1 MAESVELPSRL
12 AILPFRNKVLLPGA
26 IIRIRCTSPSS
37 VKLVEQELWQREEK
51 GLIGILPVRDAAAA
65 SSSETASVGPT
76 LSQGKTRLGSDSSER
91 SSKTQASTSSDN
103 VKLDGKHQQ
112 EVFHW
117 HNRGVAARALHL
129 SRGVEKPS
137 GRVTYIVVLEGLCR
151 FNLNELITRGT
162 YYTARVSPLEMTNA
176 VSLISVLNYFLSLD
190 ILLELEQVD
199 QDPDFIALSRQ
210 FKATAMELIS
220 VLEQKQKTGGKTKVL
235 LETVPVHK
243 LADIFVASFEI
254 SFEEQLSML
263 DSVDLKVRLSKAT
276 ELVDRHLQSIRVA
289 EKITQKVEGQLSKS
303 QKEFLLRQQTKMR
316 SAIRL
321 CLMLNIYKCVANFL
335 AKMVS
340 HQAALETQWMTYPPG
355 LRNRLLGDLVGAVSM
370 RAIKEELGDND
381 DDEDDVAALER
392 KMQSAGMPS
401 NIWKHAQRE
410 LRRLKKMQPQQPGYN
425 SSRVYLELLADL
437 PWQTVSEEHEL
448 DLKAAKEH
456 LDNDHYGLVKI
467 KQRIIEYLA
476 VRKLK
481 PDARGPVLC
490 FVGPPGVGKTSL
502 ASSIAAALGRKFV
515 RISLGGIKDEAD
527 IRGHRRTYIGSMPGR
542 LIDGIKRVGV
552 CNPVMLLDEIDK
564 TGSDVRGDPAAAL
577 LEVLDPEQNNTF
589 NDHYLNV
596 PFDLSKVIF
605 VATANRMQPIPPPL
619 LDRMEVIELP
629 GYTPEEKLRIAMQY
643 LIPRVL
649 DQHGLSSEFLQ
660 IPEGMVKLVIQR
672 YTREAGVRNL
682 ERNLAALARAAAV
695 RVVEQEQAVP
705 LRKDMHQ
712 LASPLLD
719 NRLAE
724 GAELE
729 MEVIPMNENK
739 HEISN
744 TFSIASPLVV
754 DEPMLEKVLGPPR
767 FDDKEAAERVASP
780 GISVGLVWTAFGG
793 EVQFVEATATAGKGE
808 LHLTGQLGDVIKES
822 AQIALTWVRARA
834 TDLKLAAANET
845 NFLKGRDVHI
855 HFPAGAVPKDGPSA
869 GVTLVT
875 ALVSLF
881 SQKRVRADTAM
892 TGEMTLR
899 GLVLPVGGIKDKF
912 YVVVSVLAANAN
924 TFAVIVFSY
933 IIYRAKLLGMLFDSL
948 MPNSVQF
955 LKKFKSCCK
964 MECGD
969 WKILAAHRYGIK
981 RVILPERNLKD
992 LVEVPAAVLGS
1003 LEVMFLFEAYCLSAL
1018 SVHVEQRFTGLL
1030 WNCSILPAKQMEDV
1044 LEQAFEGG
1052 CPWRQHSKL

>member
-1 MAESVELPSRL
+1 MAESVELPGRL

-26 IIRIRCTSPSS
+26 FIRIRCTSHSS

-51 GLIGILPVRDAAAA
+51 GLIGILPVRDAAEMT
-65 SSSETASVGPT
+65 SMDSV
-76 LSQGKTRLGSDSSER
+76 LSQGVGSESGER
-91 SSKTQASTSSDN
+91 SSKVQISTSDTHK
-103 VKLDGKHQQ
+103 VDGKSHP
-112 EVFHW
+112 EVIHW
-117 HNRGVAARALHL
+117 HKRGVAARALHL

-151 FNLNELITRGT
+151 FNVEELSTRGP
-162 YYTARVSPLEMTNA
+162 YCTAKISSLEMTKA
-176 VSLISVLNYFLSLD
+176 
-190 ILLELEQVD
+190 EMEQVE
-199 QDPDFIALSRQ
+199 QDPDFVTLSRQ

-220 VLEQKQKTGGKTKVL
+220 VLEQKQKTGGRIKVL
-235 LETVPVHK
+235 LETLPLHK
-243 LADIFVASFEI
+243 LADIFVASFEM
-254 SFEEQLSML
+254 SLEEQLSML
-263 DSVDLKVRLSKAT
+263 DSVDPKVRLSKAT

-303 QKEFLLRQQTKMR
+303 QKEFLLRQQ
-316 SAIRL
+316 
-321 CLMLNIYKCVANFL
+321 
-335 AKMVS
+335 
-340 HQAALETQWMTYPPG
+340 
-355 LRNRLLGDLVGAVSM
+355 M

-381 DDEDDVAALER
+381 DDEDDLAALER

-437 PWQTVSEEHEL
+437 PWQKASEEREL
-448 DLKAAKEH
+448 DLKAAKDR
-456 LDNDHYGLVKI
+456 LDCDHYGLAKV

-515 RISLGGIKDEAD
+515 RISLGGVKDEAD

-542 LIDGIKRVGV
+542 LIDGLKLLSSTKSLYGCAAQQFSMPYCWYCDPVHYCINICRRVGV

-564 TGSDVRGDPAAAL
+564 TGSDVRGDPASAL
-577 LEVLDPEQNNTF
+577 LEVLDPEQNKSF
-589 NDHYLNV
+589 NDQY
-596 PFDLSKVIF
+596 PTFFYVIF
-605 VATANRMQPIPPPL
+605 VATANRVQPIPPPL

-629 GYTPEEKLRIAMQY
+629 GYTAEEKLRIAMQH

-649 DQHGLSSEFLQ
+649 DQHGLNSEYLQ
-660 IPEGMVKLVIQR
+660 IPEAMVKLVIQR

-695 RVVEQEQAVP
+695 RVAEQEQAVSVS
-705 LRKDMHQ
+705 KDVHK

-724 GAELE
+724 GAEME
-729 MEVIPMNENK
+729 MEVLPMGVNNN
-739 HEISN
+739 EIS
-744 TFSIASPLVV
+744 TAFKISSRLVV
-754 DEPMLEKVLGPPR
+754 DEAMLEKILGPPR
-767 FDDKEAAERVASP
+767 FDDREAADRVATP
-780 GISVGLVWTAFGG
+780 GVSVGLVWTKFGG
-793 EVQFVEATATAGKGE
+793 EVQFVEATAMIGNGE

-822 AQIALTWVRARA
+822 AKIALTWVRARA
-834 TDLKLAAANET
+834 ADLKLAPAEEKNV
-845 NFLKGRDVHI
+845 LQGRDIHI

-881 SQKRVRADTAM
+881 SQKCVRADTAM

-899 GLVLPVGGIKDKF
+899 GLVLPVGGIKDK
-912 YVVVSVLAANAN
+912 
-924 TFAVIVFSY
+924 
-933 IIYRAKLLGMLFDSL
+933 
-948 MPNSVQF
+948 
-955 LKKFKSCCK
+955 
-964 MECGD
+964 
-969 WKILAAHRYGIK
+969 ILAAHRHGIK

-992 LVEVPAAVLGS
+992 LVEVPASVLS
-1003 LEVMFLFEAYCLSAL
+1003 NLEI
-1018 SVHVEQRFTGLL
+1018 LL
-1030 WNCSILPAKQMEDV
+1030 AKRMEDV
-1044 LEQAFEGG
+1044 LEQAFDGG
-1052 CPWRQHSKL
+1052 SPWRQLSKL

>member
-51 GLIGILPVRDAAAA
+51 GLIGILPVRDSA
-65 SSSETASVGPT
+65 ETATVAPS
-76 LSQGKTRLGSDSSER
+76 LSQGDHQCSEDCILSVFVFEYCEMISSIAGLGTDSVERNSKSQVGVSDAHKHE
-91 SSKTQASTSSDN
+91 SKNA
-103 VKLDGKHQQ
+103 Q
-112 EVFHW
+112 EVIHW

-151 FNLNELITRGT
+151 FNVQELSTRGT
-162 YYTARVSPLEMTNA
+162 YYTARIT
-176 VSLISVLNYFLSLD
+176 SLD
-190 ILLELEQVD
+190 MTKTEMEQVE
-199 QDPDFIALSRQ
+199 QDPDFISLTRQ

-220 VLEQKQKTGGKTKVL
+220 VLEQKQKTGGRTKVL

-263 DSVDLKVRLSKAT
+263 DSVDVKVRISKAT

-303 QKEFLLRQQTKMR
+303 QKEFLLRQQ
-316 SAIRL
+316 
-321 CLMLNIYKCVANFL
+321 
-335 AKMVS
+335 
-340 HQAALETQWMTYPPG
+340 
-355 LRNRLLGDLVGAVSM
+355 M

-381 DDEDDVAALER
+381 DDEDDLAALER
-392 KMQSAGMPS
+392 KMQNAGMPAH
-401 NIWKHAQRE
+401 IWKHAQRE

-425 SSRVYLELLADL
+425 SARVYLELLADL
-437 PWQTVSEEHEL
+437 PWQKASEEREL
-448 DLKAAKEH
+448 DLKAARER
-456 LDNDHYGLVKI
+456 LDSDHYGLVKV

-515 RISLGGIKDEAD
+515 RISLGGVKDEAD

-542 LIDGIKRVGV
+542 LIDGIKRVSV

-564 TGSDVRGDPAAAL
+564 TGSDIRGDPASAL
-577 LEVLDPEQNNTF
+577 LEVLDPEQNKTF

-596 PFDLSKVIF
+596 PYDLSKVIF
-605 VATANRMQPIPPPL
+605 VATANRIQPIPPPL

-629 GYTPEEKLRIAMQY
+629 GYTPEEKLRIAMQH

-649 DQHGLSSEFLQ
+649 DQHGLSSDFLQ
-660 IPEGMVKLVIQR
+660 IPEEMVKLVIQR

-695 RVVEQEQAVP
+695 KVAEQEEAMP
-705 LRKDMHQ
+705 LSKDVQ
-712 LASPLLD
+712 RLASPLLES
-719 NRLAE
+719 RLAD
-724 GAELE
+724 GAEVE
-729 MEVIPMNENK
+729 MEVIPMSVNN
-739 HEISN
+739 HDISSA
-744 TFSIASPLVV
+744 FKASSPLIV
-754 DEPMLEKVLGPPR
+754 DEAMLEKVLGPAR
-767 FDDKEAAERVASP
+767 YDDRETAERVATP
-780 GISVGLVWTAFGG
+780 GVSVGLVWTAFGG
-793 EVQFVEATATAGKGE
+793 EVQFVEATAMVGKGD

-822 AQIALTWVRARA
+822 AQIAMTWVRARA
-834 TDLKLAAANET
+834 TELKLATVEESNLLE
-845 NFLKGRDVHI
+845 GRDIHI

-875 ALVSLF
+875 SLVSLF
-881 SQKRVRADTAM
+881 SQRRVRADTAM

-899 GLVLPVGGIKDKF
+899 GLVLPVGGIKDK
-912 YVVVSVLAANAN
+912 V
-924 TFAVIVFSY
+924 
-933 IIYRAKLLGMLFDSL
+933 
-948 MPNSVQF
+948 
-955 LKKFKSCCK
+955 
-964 MECGD
+964 
-969 WKILAAHRYGIK
+969 LAAHRYGIK

-992 LVEVPAAVLGS
+992 LVEVPSHVLSS
-1003 LEVMFLFEAYCLSAL
+1003 LEI
-1018 SVHVEQRFTGLL
+1018 LL
-1030 WNCSILPAKQMEDV
+1030 ARRMEDV

>member
-51 GLIGILPVRDAAAA
+51 GLIGVLPVRDA
-65 SSSETASVGPT
+65 ETTSVGT
-76 LSQGKTRLGSDSSER
+76 VLSSGAVNDSGEKNSKLPVSGSDSQ
-91 SSKTQASTSSDN
+91 KQDAKN
-103 VKLDGKHQQ
+103 HQ
-112 EVFHW
+112 ELIHW
-117 HNRGVAARALHL
+117 HTRGVAARALHL

-137 GRVTYIVVLEGLCR
+137 GRVTYTVVLEGLCR
-151 FNLNELITRGT
+151 FSVQELSARGT
-162 YYTARVSPLEMTNA
+162 YYIARISRLDMTKAEM
-176 VSLISVLNYFLSLD
+176 
-190 ILLELEQVD
+190 EQAE
-199 QDPDFIALSRQ
+199 QDPDLISLSRQ

-220 VLEQKQKTGGKTKVL
+220 VLEQKQKTVGRTKIL
-235 LETVPVHK
+235 LETVPVHR
-243 LADIFVASFEI
+243 LADIFVASFEM

-289 EKITQKVEGQLSKS
+289 EKITQKVEGQLSKT
-303 QKEFLLRQQTKMR
+303 QKEFLLRQQ
-316 SAIRL
+316 
-321 CLMLNIYKCVANFL
+321 
-335 AKMVS
+335 
-340 HQAALETQWMTYPPG
+340 
-355 LRNRLLGDLVGAVSM
+355 M

-381 DDEDDVAALER
+381 DDEDDVVALER
-392 KMQSAGMPS
+392 KMQSAGMPP
-401 NIWKHAQRE
+401 NVWKHAQRE
-410 LRRLKKMQPQQPGYN
+410 LRRLRKMQPQQPGYS

-437 PWQTVSEEHEL
+437 PWQKASEEHEL
-448 DLKAAKEH
+448 DLRAAKER
-456 LDNDHYGLVKI
+456 LDSDHYGLVKV

-515 RISLGGIKDEAD
+515 RISLGGVKDEAD

-542 LIDGIKRVGV
+542 LIEGLKRVAV
-552 CNPVMLLDEIDK
+552 NNPVMLLDEIDK
-564 TGSDVRGDPAAAL
+564 TGSDIRGDPASAL
-577 LEVLDPEQNNTF
+577 LEVLDPEQNKTF

-605 VATANRMQPIPPPL
+605 VATANRVQPISPPL

-629 GYTPEEKLRIAMQY
+629 GYTPEEKLRIAMGH

-660 IPEGMVKLVIQR
+660 IPEDMVKLVIQR

-682 ERNLAALARAAAV
+682 ERKLAALARAAAV
-695 RVVEQEQAVP
+695 KVAEQEYAVP
-705 LRKDMHQ
+705 LNKDVQPM
-712 LASPLLD
+712 ASSLLD
-719 NRLAE
+719 TRLAD
-724 GAELE
+724 GAEVEL
-729 MEVIPMNENK
+729 EVIPMGVNSN
-739 HEISN
+739 EISN
-744 TFSIASPLVV
+744 AFRSTSILVV
-754 DEPMLEKVLGPPR
+754 DEAMLEKVLGPPR
-767 FDDKEAAERVASP
+767 FDDRETAERVATP
-780 GISVGLVWTAFGG
+780 GVSIGLVWTSFGG
-793 EVQFVEATATAGKGE
+793 EVQFVEATAMAGRGD

-834 TDLKLAAANET
+834 SDLKLPSAGEIS
-845 NFLKGRDVHI
+845 LLEGRDIHI

-875 ALVSLF
+875 CLVSLF
-881 SQKRVRADTAM
+881 SQKRVRSDTAM

-899 GLVLPVGGIKDKF
+899 GLVLPVGGVKD
-912 YVVVSVLAANAN
+912 
-924 TFAVIVFSY
+924 
-933 IIYRAKLLGMLFDSL
+933 
-948 MPNSVQF
+948 
-955 LKKFKSCCK
+955 
-964 MECGD
+964 
-969 WKILAAHRYGIK
+969 KILAAHRYGVK

-992 LVEVPAAVLGS
+992 LVEVPSAVLTS
-1003 LEVMFLFEAYCLSAL
+1003 MEI
-1018 SVHVEQRFTGLL
+1018 LL
-1030 WNCSILPAKQMEDV
+1030 AKRVEDV

-1052 CPWRQHSKL
+1052 CPWRQQARL

>member
-1 MAESVELPSRL
+1 MAESIDLPSRL

-26 IIRIRCTSPSS
+26 IIRIRCTSPAS

-51 GLIGILPVRDAAAA
+51 GLIGILPVRDAAEIKPVA
-65 SSSETASVGPT
+65 PIM
-76 LSQGKTRLGSDSSER
+76 SQGEGTDSLDQRSKVQGGLSDSH
-91 SSKTQASTSSDN
+91 
-103 VKLDGKHQQ
+103 KLDVKNQHD
-112 EVFHW
+112 VVHW

-151 FNLNELITRGT
+151 FSVQELSKRGT
-162 YYTARVSPLEMTNA
+162 YHTARISSLEMTRT
-176 VSLISVLNYFLSLD
+176 
-190 ILLELEQVD
+190 EMEQVE
-199 QDPDFIALSRQ
+199 QDPDFIMLSRQ

-220 VLEQKQKTGGKTKVL
+220 VLEQKQKTGGRTKVL

-263 DSVDLKVRLSKAT
+263 DSVDPKVRLSKAT

-303 QKEFLLRQQTKMR
+303 QKEFLLRQQ
-316 SAIRL
+316 
-321 CLMLNIYKCVANFL
+321 
-335 AKMVS
+335 
-340 HQAALETQWMTYPPG
+340 
-355 LRNRLLGDLVGAVSM
+355 M

-381 DDEDDVAALER
+381 DDEDDLAALER
-392 KMQSAGMPS
+392 KMQSAEMPQ
-401 NIWKHAQRE
+401 NIWKHAHRE

-425 SSRVYLELLADL
+425 SSRAYLELLADL
-437 PWQTVSEEHEL
+437 PWQKASKELEL
-448 DLKAAKEH
+448 DLRAAQEH
-456 LDNDHYGLVKI
+456 LDSDHYGLVKV

-481 PDARGPVLC
+481 PDARGLVLC

-502 ASSIAAALGRKFV
+502 ASSIASALGRKFV
-515 RISLGGIKDEAD
+515 RISLGGVKDEAD

-542 LIDGIKRVGV
+542 LIDGLKRVAV

-564 TGSDVRGDPAAAL
+564 TGSDVRGDPASAL
-577 LEVLDPEQNNTF
+577 LEVLDPEQNKTF

-605 VATANRMQPIPPPL
+605 VATANRAQPIPPPL

-629 GYTPEEKLRIAMQY
+629 GYTPEEKLKIAMRH

-660 IPEGMVKLVIQR
+660 IPEGMVQLVIQG
-672 YTREAGVRNL
+672 YTREAGVRSL

-695 RVVEQEQAVP
+695 RVAEQELVP
-705 LRKDMHQ
+705 LNKGVQ
-712 LASPLLD
+712 ELSAPLIE
-719 NRLAE
+719 NRLAG
-724 GAELE
+724 GAEVE
-729 MEVIPMNENK
+729 MEVIPMGVNNR
-739 HEISN
+739 HISN
-744 TFSIASPLVV
+744 TFRITSPLVV
-754 DEPMLEKVLGPPR
+754 DEAMIEKVLGPPK
-767 FDDKEAAERVASP
+767 FDGREAADRVANP
-780 GISVGLVWTAFGG
+780 GVSVGLVWTTFGG
-793 EVQFVEATATAGKGE
+793 EVQFVEATTMAGKGE

-834 TDLKLAAANET
+834 AELGLAAAEGINLLE
-845 NFLKGRDVHI
+845 GRDIHI

-881 SQKRVRADTAM
+881 SQKRVRSDTAM

-899 GLVLPVGGIKDKF
+899 GLVLPVGGIKDK
-912 YVVVSVLAANAN
+912 
-924 TFAVIVFSY
+924 
-933 IIYRAKLLGMLFDSL
+933 
-948 MPNSVQF
+948 
-955 LKKFKSCCK
+955 
-964 MECGD
+964 
-969 WKILAAHRYGIK
+969 ILAAHRCGIK
-981 RVILPERNLKD
+981 RVILPERNMKD
-992 LVEVPAAVLGS
+992 LVEVPSSVLAN
-1003 LEVMFLFEAYCLSAL
+1003 LEI
-1018 SVHVEQRFTGLL
+1018 LL
-1030 WNCSILPAKQMEDV
+1030 AKRMEDV
-1044 LEQAFEGG
+1044 LEQAFDGG

>member
-26 IIRIRCTSPSS
+26 IIRIRCTSPNS

-51 GLIGILPVRDAAAA
+51 GLIGILPVRDAAAE
-65 SSSETASVGPT
+65 ETASVGPM
-76 LSQGKTRLGSDSSER
+76 LSHGVGNDSADR
-91 SSKTQASTSSDN
+91 SSKIQVGNSDN
-103 VKLDGKHQQ
+103 LKLDGKNQQ
-112 EVFHW
+112 EVIRW

-151 FNLNELITRGT
+151 FSVLELSKRGM
-162 YYTARVSPLEMTNA
+162 YHTARISSLEMTKA
-176 VSLISVLNYFLSLD
+176 
-190 ILLELEQVD
+190 EMEQVE
-199 QDPDFIALSRQ
+199 QDPDFISLSRQ
-210 FKATAMELIS
+210 FKATALELIS
-220 VLEQKQKTGGKTKVL
+220 VLEQKQKTSGRTKVL

-243 LADIFVASFEI
+243 LADIFVASFEMN
-254 SFEEQLSML
+254 FEEQLSML

-289 EKITQKVEGQLSKS
+289 EKISQKVEGQLSKS
-303 QKEFLLRQQTKMR
+303 QKEFLLRQQ
-316 SAIRL
+316 
-321 CLMLNIYKCVANFL
+321 
-335 AKMVS
+335 
-340 HQAALETQWMTYPPG
+340 
-355 LRNRLLGDLVGAVSM
+355 M

-437 PWQTVSEEHEL
+437 PWQKASEENDL
-448 DLKAAKEH
+448 DLKAAKER
-456 LDNDHYGLVKI
+456 LDSDHYGLIKV

-515 RISLGGIKDEAD
+515 RISLGGVKDEAD

-542 LIDGIKRVGV
+542 LIDGLKRVGV

-564 TGSDVRGDPAAAL
+564 TGSDVRGDPASAL
-577 LEVLDPEQNNTF
+577 LEVLDPEQNKTF

-605 VATANRMQPIPPPL
+605 VATANRAAPIPPPL

-629 GYTPEEKLRIAMQY
+629 GYTPEEKLRIAMRH

-660 IPEGMVKLVIQR
+660 IPE
-672 YTREAGVRNL
+672 
-682 ERNLAALARAAAV
+682 
-695 RVVEQEQAVP
+695 
-705 LRKDMHQ
+705 
-712 LASPLLD
+712 
-719 NRLAE
+719 
-724 GAELE
+724 
-729 MEVIPMNENK
+729 
-739 HEISN
+739 
-744 TFSIASPLVV
+744 
-754 DEPMLEKVLGPPR
+754 PPR
-767 FDDKEAAERVASP
+767 FDDKEAAERVANP
-780 GISVGLVWTAFGG
+780 GISVGLVWTTFGG
-793 EVQFVEATATAGKGE
+793 EVQFVEATAMVGKGE

-834 TDLKLAAANET
+834 TDLKLAAQEINLLE
-845 NFLKGRDVHI
+845 GRDIHI

-881 SQKRVRADTAM
+881 SQRKVRADTAM

-899 GLVLPVGGIKDKF
+899 GLVLPVGGIKDK
-912 YVVVSVLAANAN
+912 
-924 TFAVIVFSY
+924 
-933 IIYRAKLLGMLFDSL
+933 
-948 MPNSVQF
+948 
-955 LKKFKSCCK
+955 
-964 MECGD
+964 
-969 WKILAAHRYGIK
+969 ILAAHRYGIR

-992 LVEVPAAVLGS
+992 LVEVPAAVLGT
-1003 LEVMFLFEAYCLSAL
+1003 LEI
-1018 SVHVEQRFTGLL
+1018 LL
-1030 WNCSILPAKQMEDV
+1030 AKRMEDV

-1052 CPWRQHSKL
+1052 CPWRQQAKL

>member
-65 SSSETASVGPT
+65 ADASSSSGPISSPGVGNN
-76 LSQGKTRLGSDSSER
+76 LGER
-91 SSKTQASTSSDN
+91 SSKKQDEALDSN
-103 VKLDGKHQQ
+103 KLGGKNQQ
-112 EVFHW
+112 EVIHW

-151 FNLNELITRGT
+151 FNVQELSTRGT
-162 YYTARVSPLEMTNA
+162 YYTARITPLDMMKAEM
-176 VSLISVLNYFLSLD
+176 D
-190 ILLELEQVD
+190 QVE

-220 VLEQKQKTGGKTKVL
+220 VLEQKQKTGGRTKVL

-263 DSVDLKVRLSKAT
+263 DSVDVKVRLSRAT

-303 QKEFLLRQQTKMR
+303 QKEFLLRQQ
-316 SAIRL
+316 
-321 CLMLNIYKCVANFL
+321 
-335 AKMVS
+335 
-340 HQAALETQWMTYPPG
+340 
-355 LRNRLLGDLVGAVSM
+355 M

-381 DDEDDVAALER
+381 DEEDDVAALER
-392 KMQSAGMPS
+392 KMQDVGMPA
-401 NIWKHAQRE
+401 NIWKLAQRE

-425 SSRVYLELLADL
+425 SSRMYLELLADL
-437 PWQTVSEEHEL
+437 PWQKASEEREL
-448 DLKAAKEH
+448 DLKAAKER
-456 LDNDHYGLVKI
+456 LDSDHYGLVKV

-502 ASSIAAALGRKFV
+502 ASSIAAALGRKFM
-515 RISLGGIKDEAD
+515 RISLGGVKDEAD

-542 LIDGIKRVGV
+542 LIDGLKRAGV

-564 TGSDVRGDPAAAL
+564 TGSDVRGDPASAL
-577 LEVLDPEQNNTF
+577 LEVLDPEQNKTF

-605 VATANRMQPIPPPL
+605 VATANRAQPIPPPL

-629 GYTPEEKLRIAMQY
+629 GYTPEEKLRIAMRH

-649 DQHGLSSEFLQ
+649 DQHGLSFDYLQ
-660 IPEGMVKLVIQR
+660 VPEAMVKLVIQR

-682 ERNLAALARAAAV
+682 ERHLAALARAAAV
-695 RVVEQEQAVP
+695 RVAEQDHAVP
-705 LRKDMHQ
+705 LSKDVQQ
-712 LASPLLD
+712 LASPMLGGS
-719 NRLAE
+719 RLADE
-724 GAELE
+724 AEVE
-729 MEVIPMNENK
+729 MEVIPMGVNN

-744 TFSIASPLVV
+744 AFRITSPFIV
-754 DEPMLEKVLGPPR
+754 DEAMLEKVLGPPKY
-767 FDDKEAAERVASP
+767 DDKETADRVSTP
-780 GISVGLVWTAFGG
+780 GVSVGLVWTAFGG
-793 EVQFVEATATAGKGE
+793 EVQFVEATAMVGKGD

-834 TDLKLAAANET
+834 TELKLVTAQET
-845 NFLKGRDVHI
+845 NLLEGRDVHI

-875 ALVSLF
+875 SLVSLF
-881 SQKRVRADTAM
+881 SQRKVRADTAM

-899 GLVLPVGGIKDKF
+899 GLVLPVGGIKDK
-912 YVVVSVLAANAN
+912 V
-924 TFAVIVFSY
+924 
-933 IIYRAKLLGMLFDSL
+933 
-948 MPNSVQF
+948 
-955 LKKFKSCCK
+955 
-964 MECGD
+964 
-969 WKILAAHRYGIK
+969 LAAHRYGIK
-981 RVILPERNLKD
+981 RVILPERNMKD
-992 LVEVPAAVLGS
+992 LAEVPSAVLSS
-1003 LEVMFLFEAYCLSAL
+1003 LEI
-1018 SVHVEQRFTGLL
+1018 LL
-1030 WNCSILPAKQMEDV
+1030 AKRMEDV
-1044 LEQAFEGG
+1044 LDHAFEGG
-1052 CPWRQHSKL
+1052 CPWRKHSKL

>member
-12 AILPFRNKVLLPGA
+12 GILPFKNKVLLPGA

-51 GLIGILPVRDAAAA
+51 GLIGILPVRDAAEAA
-65 SSSETASVGPT
+65 AVGPM
-76 LSQGKTRLGSDSSER
+76 LSQGMGSDSGER
-91 SSKTQASTSSDN
+91 SSKVQVGTSDPQR
-103 VKLDGKHQQ
+103 VDGKNQQ
-112 EVFHW
+112 DIHW
-117 HNRGVAARALHL
+117 HTRGVAARALHL

-137 GRVTYIVVLEGLCR
+137 GRVTYVVVLEGLCR
-151 FNLNELITRGT
+151 FSVQELSTRGT
-162 YYTARVSPLEMTNA
+162 YYTARISPLEMTK
-176 VSLISVLNYFLSLD
+176 S
-190 ILLELEQVD
+190 EME
-199 QDPDFIALSRQ
+199 QDPEFITLSRQ
-210 FKATAMELIS
+210 FKATATELIS
-220 VLEQKQKTGGKTKVL
+220 VLEQKQKTGGRTKVL

-276 ELVDRHLQSIRVA
+276 KLVDRHLQSIHVA

-303 QKEFLLRQQTKMR
+303 QKEFLLRQQ
-316 SAIRL
+316 
-321 CLMLNIYKCVANFL
+321 
-335 AKMVS
+335 
-340 HQAALETQWMTYPPG
+340 
-355 LRNRLLGDLVGAVSM
+355 M

-381 DDEDDVAALER
+381 DDEDDVATLER

-437 PWQTVSEEHEL
+437 PWEKATEEFEI
-448 DLKAAKEH
+448 DLRAAKER
-456 LDNDHYGLVKI
+456 LDSDHYGLDKV

-502 ASSIAAALGRKFV
+502 ASSIASALGRKFI
-515 RISLGGIKDEAD
+515 RISLGGVKDEAD

-542 LIDGIKRVGV
+542 LIDGLKRVAV

-564 TGSDVRGDPAAAL
+564 TGSDVRGDPASAL
-577 LEVLDPEQNNTF
+577 LEVLDPEQNKTF

-629 GYTPEEKLRIAMQY
+629 GYTPEEKLQIAMDH

-649 DQHGLSSEFLQ
+649 DQHGLSTKFLQ
-660 IPEGMVKLVIQR
+660 IPEAMVELVIQG

-695 RVVEQEQAVP
+695 RVAEHEQTVSVS
-705 LRKDMHQ
+705 KDVHS
-712 LASPLLD
+712 LASPIVES
-719 NRLAE
+719 RLADGGE
-724 GAELE
+724 VE
-729 MEVIPMNENK
+729 MEVIPMGATN
-739 HEISN
+739 HEISS
-744 TFSIASPLVV
+744 TFKISSPLIV
-754 DEPMLEKVLGPPR
+754 DEDMLEKVLGPPR
-767 FDDKEAAERVASP
+767 FDDNEAAERVATP
-780 GISVGLVWTAFGG
+780 GVSVGLVWTSVGG
-793 EVQFVEATATAGKGE
+793 EVQFVEATAMAGKGE

-822 AQIALTWVRARA
+822 AQIALTWVRTRA
-834 TDLKLAAANET
+834 ADLMLAASEEAN
-845 NFLKGRDVHI
+845 LLQGRDVHI

-875 ALVSLF
+875 VLVSLF

-899 GLVLPVGGIKDKF
+899 GLVLPVGGIKDK
-912 YVVVSVLAANAN
+912 V
-924 TFAVIVFSY
+924 
-933 IIYRAKLLGMLFDSL
+933 
-948 MPNSVQF
+948 
-955 LKKFKSCCK
+955 
-964 MECGD
+964 
-969 WKILAAHRYGIK
+969 LAAHRCGIK

-992 LVEVPAAVLGS
+992 LTEVPSAVLAG
-1003 LEVMFLFEAYCLSAL
+1003 LEIIA
-1018 SVHVEQRFTGLL
+1018 
-1030 WNCSILPAKQMEDV
+1030 AKRMEDV
-1044 LEQAFEGG
+1044 LEEAFEGG
-1052 CPWRQHSKL
+1052 CPWRVHSKL

>member
-1 MAESVELPSRL
+1 MAESVELPGRL

-26 IIRIRCTSPSS
+26 IIRIRCTSPRS

-51 GLIGILPVRDAAAA
+51 GLIGVLPVRDSA
-65 SSSETASVGPT
+65 ETTTVAPT
-76 LSQGKTRLGSDSSER
+76 LSSGVATDSADRTPKNQAGTSE
-91 SSKTQASTSSDN
+91 SHKH
-103 VKLDGKHQQ
+103 DGKNQQ
-112 EVFHW
+112 EVIHW

-151 FNLNELITRGT
+151 FSVQELSTRGT
-162 YYTARVSPLEMTNA
+162 YYTARIT
-176 VSLISVLNYFLSLD
+176 SLD
-190 ILLELEQVD
+190 MTKPEMEQVEQD
-199 QDPDFIALSRQ
+199 QEFIALSRQ

-220 VLEQKQKTGGKTKVL
+220 VLEQKQKTGGRTKVL

-263 DSVDLKVRLSKAT
+263 DSVDVKIRLSKAT

-303 QKEFLLRQQTKMR
+303 QKEFLLRQQ
-316 SAIRL
+316 
-321 CLMLNIYKCVANFL
+321 
-335 AKMVS
+335 
-340 HQAALETQWMTYPPG
+340 
-355 LRNRLLGDLVGAVSM
+355 M

-381 DDEDDVAALER
+381 DEEDDLTALER
-392 KMQSAGMPS
+392 KMQDAGMPA
-401 NIWKHAQRE
+401 NIWKHAHRE

-425 SSRVYLELLADL
+425 SSRVYLELIADL
-437 PWQTVSEEHEL
+437 PWQKASEELQL
-448 DLKAAKEH
+448 DLKAAKER
-456 LDNDHYGLVKI
+456 LDSDHYGLVKV

-481 PDARGPVLC
+481 ADARGPVLC

-502 ASSIAAALGRKFV
+502 ASSVAAALGRKFV
-515 RISLGGIKDEAD
+515 RISLGGVKDEAD

-542 LIDGIKRVGV
+542 LIDGLKRVGV

-564 TGSDVRGDPAAAL
+564 TGSDVRGDPASAL
-577 LEVLDPEQNNTF
+577 LEVLDPEQNKTF
-589 NDHYLNV
+589 NDHYLSV

-605 VATANRMQPIPPPL
+605 VATANRKQPIPPPL

-629 GYTPEEKLRIAMQY
+629 GYTPEEKLKIAMRH

-649 DQHGLSSEFLQ
+649 DQHGLNADFLQ
-660 IPEGMVKLVIQR
+660 IPECMVKLVIER
-672 YTREAGVRNL
+672 YTREAGVRDL

-695 RVVEQEQAVP
+695 RVAEQHP
-705 LRKDMHQ
+705 LPLSKDVQ
-712 LASPLLD
+712 RLPSPLLD
-719 NRLAE
+719 SKLAE
-724 GAELE
+724 GAEVE
-729 MEVIPMNENK
+729 MEVIPMGVNN
-739 HEISN
+739 HDISN
-744 TFSIASPLVV
+744 AFSISSPLIV

-767 FDDKEAAERVASP
+767 FNDQETAERVVTP
-780 GISVGLVWTAFGG
+780 GIAVGLVWTAFGG
-793 EVQFVEATATAGKGE
+793 EVQFVEATDMVGKGD

-834 TDLKLAAANET
+834 TELKLSTEENNLLE
-845 NFLKGRDVHI
+845 GRDIHI

-875 ALVSLF
+875 SLVSLF
-881 SQKRVRADTAM
+881 SQRKVRSDTAM

-899 GLVLPVGGIKDKF
+899 GLVLPVGGIKDK
-912 YVVVSVLAANAN
+912 V
-924 TFAVIVFSY
+924 
-933 IIYRAKLLGMLFDSL
+933 
-948 MPNSVQF
+948 
-955 LKKFKSCCK
+955 
-964 MECGD
+964 
-969 WKILAAHRYGIK
+969 LAAHRYGIK

-992 LVEVPAAVLGS
+992 LVEVPATVISS
-1003 LEVMFLFEAYCLSAL
+1003 LEIIV
-1018 SVHVEQRFTGLL
+1018 
-1030 WNCSILPAKQMEDV
+1030 AKRMEDV
-1044 LEQAFEGG
+1044 LEHAFEGG

>member
-1 MAESVELPSRL
+1 MAESVELPGRL
-12 AILPFRNKVLLPGA
+12 AILPFRNQVLLPGA
-26 IIRIRCTSPSS
+26 FIRIRCTSHTS

-51 GLIGILPVRDAAAA
+51 GLIGILPVRDAAEMT
-65 SSSETASVGPT
+65 SMDSV
-76 LSQGKTRLGSDSSER
+76 LSQGVASECGER
-91 SSKTQASTSSDN
+91 SSKVQINTSDALK
-103 VKLDGKHQQ
+103 VDGKNHP
-112 EVFHW
+112 EVIHW
-117 HNRGVAARALHL
+117 HKRGVAARALHL

-151 FNLNELITRGT
+151 FNVDELNTRGP
-162 YYTARVSPLEMTNA
+162 YCTAKISPLEMTKA
-176 VSLISVLNYFLSLD
+176 
-190 ILLELEQVD
+190 EMEQVE
-199 QDPDFIALSRQ
+199 QDPEFVTLSRQ

-220 VLEQKQKTGGKTKVL
+220 VLEQKQKTGGRIKVL
-235 LETVPVHK
+235 LETLPLHK
-243 LADIFVASFEI
+243 LADIFVASFEM
-254 SFEEQLSML
+254 SLEEQLSML
-263 DSVDLKVRLSKAT
+263 DSVDPKVRLSKAT

-303 QKEFLLRQQTKMR
+303 QKEFLLRQQ
-316 SAIRL
+316 
-321 CLMLNIYKCVANFL
+321 
-335 AKMVS
+335 
-340 HQAALETQWMTYPPG
+340 
-355 LRNRLLGDLVGAVSM
+355 M

-381 DDEDDVAALER
+381 DDEDDLAALER

-437 PWQTVSEEHEL
+437 PWQKASEEQEL
-448 DLKAAKEH
+448 DLKAAKDR
-456 LDNDHYGLVKI
+456 LDSDHYGLVKV

-502 ASSIAAALGRKFV
+502 ASSIASALGRKFV
-515 RISLGGIKDEAD
+515 RISLGGVKDEAD

-542 LIDGIKRVGV
+542 LIDGLKRVGV

-564 TGSDVRGDPAAAL
+564 TGSDVRGDPASAL
-577 LEVLDPEQNNTF
+577 LEVLDLEQNKSF

-596 PFDLSKVIF
+596 PYDLSKVIF
-605 VATANRMQPIPPPL
+605 VATANRAQPIPPPL

-629 GYTPEEKLRIAMQY
+629 GYTAEEKLRIAMQH

-649 DQHGLSSEFLQ
+649 DQHGLSSEYLQ
-660 IPEGMVKLVIQR
+660 IPEAMVKLVIER

-695 RVVEQEQAVP
+695 RVAEQEQAVSIS
-705 LRKDMHQ
+705 KDVQ
-712 LASPLLD
+712 KLASPLLD

-724 GAELE
+724 GAEME
-729 MEVIPMNENK
+729 MEVLPIGVNN

-744 TFSIASPLVV
+744 TFKISSLLVV
-754 DEPMLEKVLGPPR
+754 DEAMLEKILGPPR
-767 FDDKEAAERVASP
+767 FDDQEAADRVATP
-780 GISVGLVWTAFGG
+780 GVSVGLVWTTFGG
-793 EVQFVEATATAGKGE
+793 EVQFVEATAMVGTGE

-822 AQIALTWVRARA
+822 AQIALTWVRARVA
-834 TDLKLAAANET
+834 DLKLAAAEET
-845 NFLKGRDVHI
+845 NLLQGRDIHI

-881 SQKRVRADTAM
+881 SQKSVRADTAM

-899 GLVLPVGGIKDKF
+899 GLVLPVGGIKDK
-912 YVVVSVLAANAN
+912 
-924 TFAVIVFSY
+924 
-933 IIYRAKLLGMLFDSL
+933 
-948 MPNSVQF
+948 
-955 LKKFKSCCK
+955 
-964 MECGD
+964 
-969 WKILAAHRYGIK
+969 ILAAHRHGIK

-992 LVEVPAAVLGS
+992 LVEVPASVLSS
-1003 LEVMFLFEAYCLSAL
+1003 LEVL
-1018 SVHVEQRFTGLL
+1018 V
-1030 WNCSILPAKQMEDV
+1030 AKRMEDV
-1044 LEQAFEGG
+1044 LEHAFDGG
-1052 CPWRQHSKL
+1052 SPWRQHKIRTKFNP

>member
-1 MAESVELPSRL
+1 MAESVELPGRL

-51 GLIGILPVRDAAAA
+51 GLIGILPVRDAAVEAP
-65 SSSETASVGPT
+65 SPGPLPSPGVGT
-76 LSQGKTRLGSDSSER
+76 NLGER
-91 SSKTQASTSSDN
+91 SSKTQEETSDSH
-103 VKLDGKHQQ
+103 KHGGKNQQ
-112 EVFHW
+112 EVIHW

-151 FNLNELITRGT
+151 FSVQELSTRGT
-162 YYTARVSPLEMTNA
+162 YYTARITPLDMTKVEM
-176 VSLISVLNYFLSLD
+176 D
-190 ILLELEQVD
+190 QVE

-220 VLEQKQKTGGKTKVL
+220 VLEQKQKTGGRTKVL

-263 DSVDLKVRLSKAT
+263 DSVDVKVRLSKAT

-303 QKEFLLRQQTKMR
+303 QKEFLLRQQ
-316 SAIRL
+316 
-321 CLMLNIYKCVANFL
+321 
-335 AKMVS
+335 
-340 HQAALETQWMTYPPG
+340 
-355 LRNRLLGDLVGAVSM
+355 M

-381 DDEDDVAALER
+381 DEEDDVAALER
-392 KMQSAGMPS
+392 KMQDAGMPP

-437 PWQTVSEEHEL
+437 PWQKASEEREL
-448 DLKAAKEH
+448 DLKAAKER
-456 LDNDHYGLVKI
+456 LDIDHYGLAKV

-515 RISLGGIKDEAD
+515 RISLGGVKDEAD

-542 LIDGIKRVGV
+542 LIDGLKRVGV

-564 TGSDVRGDPAAAL
+564 TGSDVRGDPASAL
-577 LEVLDPEQNNTF
+577 LEVLDPEQNKTF

-605 VATANRMQPIPPPL
+605 VATANRVQPIPPPL

-629 GYTPEEKLRIAMQY
+629 GYTPEEKLRIAMQH
-643 LIPRVL
+643 LMPRVL
-649 DQHGLSSEFLQ
+649 DQHGLSFDFLQ
-660 IPEGMVKLVIQR
+660 VPEAMVKLVIQR

-695 RVVEQEQAVP
+695 RVAEQDHAVP
-705 LRKDMHQ
+705 LSKDVQ
-712 LASPLLD
+712 RLASPLLD
-719 NRLAE
+719 GRLADE
-724 GAELE
+724 AEVE
-729 MEVIPMNENK
+729 MEVIPIGVNN
-739 HEISN
+739 HDISN
-744 TFSIASPLVV
+744 AFRITSPFIV
-754 DEPMLEKVLGPPR
+754 DEAVLEKVLGPPR
-767 FDDKEAAERVASP
+767 YDDKETADRVATP
-780 GISVGLVWTAFGG
+780 GVSVGLVWTAFGG
-793 EVQFVEATATAGKGE
+793 EVQFVEATAMVGKGD

-834 TDLKLAAANET
+834 TELKLATAEASNLLE
-845 NFLKGRDVHI
+845 GRDIHI

-875 ALVSLF
+875 SLVSLF
-881 SQKRVRADTAM
+881 SQRRVRADTAM

-899 GLVLPVGGIKDKF
+899 GLVLPVGGIKDK
-912 YVVVSVLAANAN
+912 V
-924 TFAVIVFSY
+924 
-933 IIYRAKLLGMLFDSL
+933 
-948 MPNSVQF
+948 
-955 LKKFKSCCK
+955 
-964 MECGD
+964 
-969 WKILAAHRYGIK
+969 LAAHRYGIK

-992 LVEVPAAVLGS
+992 LVEVPSAVLSS
-1003 LEVMFLFEAYCLSAL
+1003 LEVIMTIVFVCFKIL
-1018 SVHVEQRFTGLL
+1018 
-1030 WNCSILPAKQMEDV
+1030 CSSDFNFQESHLI
-1044 LEQAFEGG
+1044 
-1052 CPWRQHSKL
+1052 SIY

>member
-1 MAESVELPSRL
+1 MAESVDLPIRL

-51 GLIGILPVRDAAAA
+51 GLIGILPVRDSAEAA
-65 SSSETASVGPT
+65 STPSPGVQTSKNQEET
-76 LSQGKTRLGSDSSER
+76 SDSH
-91 SSKTQASTSSDN
+91 
-103 VKLDGKHQQ
+103 KLNGKNQP
-112 EVFHW
+112 EVIHW

-151 FNLNELITRGT
+151 FSVQELTTRGT
-162 YYTARVSPLEMTNA
+162 YYTARIIPLDMTK
-176 VSLISVLNYFLSLD
+176 SD
-190 ILLELEQVD
+190 MDQVE
-199 QDPDFIALSRQ
+199 QDPEFVMLSRQ
-210 FKATAMELIS
+210 FKAMAMELIS
-220 VLEQKQKTGGKTKVL
+220 VLEQKQKTGGRTKVL

-263 DSVDLKVRLSKAT
+263 DSVDLKVRLLKAT

-303 QKEFLLRQQTKMR
+303 QKEFLLRQQ
-316 SAIRL
+316 
-321 CLMLNIYKCVANFL
+321 
-335 AKMVS
+335 
-340 HQAALETQWMTYPPG
+340 
-355 LRNRLLGDLVGAVSM
+355 M

-381 DDEDDVAALER
+381 DEDDDVATLER
-392 KMQSAGMPS
+392 KMKAAGMPP

-425 SSRVYLELLADL
+425 SSHVYLDLLADL
-437 PWQTVSEEHEL
+437 PWQKASEEHEL
-448 DLKAAKEH
+448 DLKAAKDH
-456 LDNDHYGLVKI
+456 LDSDHYGLVKI
-467 KQRIIEYLA
+467 KHRIIEYLA

-502 ASSIAAALGRKFV
+502 ASSIATALGRKFV
-515 RISLGGIKDEAD
+515 RISLGGVKDEAD

-542 LIDGIKRVGV
+542 LIDGLKRVGV

-564 TGSDVRGDPAAAL
+564 TGSDVRGDPASAL
-577 LEVLDPEQNNTF
+577 LEVLDPEQNKTF

-596 PFDLSKVIF
+596 PYDLSKVIF
-605 VATANRMQPIPPPL
+605 VATANRVQPVPPPL

-629 GYTPEEKLRIAMQY
+629 GYTPEEKLNIAMRH

-649 DQHGLSSEFLQ
+649 DQHGLNFDFLQ
-660 IPEGMVKLVIQR
+660 IPEAMVKLVIQR

-682 ERNLAALARAAAV
+682 ERNLAAIARAAAV
-695 RVVEQEQAVP
+695 RVAEREHAIP
-705 LRKDMHQ
+705 LSKDVQ
-712 LASPLLD
+712 QIASPLLES
-719 NRLAE
+719 RLAD
-724 GAELE
+724 GADVE
-729 MEVIPMNENK
+729 MEIIPMGVNN
-739 HEISN
+739 HDISQALRI
-744 TFSIASPLVV
+744 TSPLVV
-754 DEPMLEKVLGPPR
+754 DEAMLEKVLGPPR
-767 FDDKEAAERVASP
+767 YDDRETADRIATP

-793 EVQFVEATATAGKGE
+793 EVQFVEATAMVGKGD

-822 AQIALTWVRARA
+822 AQIAMTWVRARA
-834 TDLKLAAANET
+834 TQLKLATAEET
-845 NFLKGRDVHI
+845 NLLEGRDIHI
-855 HFPAGAVPKDGPSA
+855 HFPAGAIPKDGPSA

-881 SQKRVRADTAM
+881 SQRKVRTDTAM

-899 GLVLPVGGIKDKF
+899 GSVLPVGGIKDK
-912 YVVVSVLAANAN
+912 VLAAH
-924 TFAVIVFSY
+924 
-933 IIYRAKLLGMLFDSL
+933 
-948 MPNSVQF
+948 Q
-955 LKKFKSCCK
+955 
-964 MECGD
+964 
-969 WKILAAHRYGIK
+969 YGIK

-992 LVEVPAAVLGS
+992 LAEVPSAVLSS
-1003 LEVMFLFEAYCLSAL
+1003 LEI
-1018 SVHVEQRFTGLL
+1018 LL
-1030 WNCSILPAKQMEDV
+1030 AKQMEDV

>member
-1 MAESVELPSRL
+1 M
-12 AILPFRNKVLLPGA
+12 
-26 IIRIRCTSPSS
+26 
-37 VKLVEQELWQREEK
+37 K
-51 GLIGILPVRDAAAA
+51 GKYDCLGV
-65 SSSETASVGPT
+65 
-76 LSQGKTRLGSDSSER
+76 GSDSSER

-151 FNLNELITRGT
+151 FNLHEFSTRGT
-162 YYTARVSPLEMTNA
+162 YYSARISPLEMTKA
-176 VSLISVLNYFLSLD
+176 
-190 ILLELEQVD
+190 ELEQVE
-199 QDPDFIALSRQ
+199 QDHDFVALSRK

-303 QKEFLLRQQTKMR
+303 QKEFLLRQQ
-316 SAIRL
+316 
-321 CLMLNIYKCVANFL
+321 
-335 AKMVS
+335 
-340 HQAALETQWMTYPPG
+340 
-355 LRNRLLGDLVGAVSM
+355 M

-392 KMQSAGMPS
+392 KMQSAGMSS

-410 LRRLKKMQPQQPGYN
+410 LRRLKKMQPQQPGYT

-448 DLKAAKEH
+448 DLKAAKER

-564 TGSDVRGDPAAAL
+564 TGSDVRGDPASAL

-649 DQHGLSSEFLQ
+649 DQHGLSSESLQ

-695 RVVEQEQAVP
+695 RVAEQEQAVP
-705 LRKDMHQ
+705 LSKDMHR

-724 GAELE
+724 GAEVE
-729 MEVIPMNENK
+729 MEVIPMNETS

-744 TFSIASPLVV
+744 TFNLASPLVV
-754 DEPMLEKVLGPPR
+754 DEPLLEKVLGPPR
-767 FDDKEAAERVASP
+767 FDDREATERVVSP

-793 EVQFVEATATAGKGE
+793 EVQFVEATTMSGKGE

-822 AQIALTWVRARA
+822 AQIALTWVRSRA
-834 TDLKLAAANET
+834 TDLKLADADDT
-845 NFLKGRDVHI
+845 NLLKGRDVHI

-875 ALVSLF
+875 TLVSLF

-899 GLVLPVGGIKDKF
+899 GLVLPVGGIKDK
-912 YVVVSVLAANAN
+912 
-924 TFAVIVFSY
+924 
-933 IIYRAKLLGMLFDSL
+933 
-948 MPNSVQF
+948 
-955 LKKFKSCCK
+955 
-964 MECGD
+964 
-969 WKILAAHRYGIK
+969 ILAAHRYGIK

-1003 LEVMFLFEAYCLSAL
+1003 LE
-1018 SVHVEQRFTGLL
+1018 
-1030 WNCSILPAKQMEDV
+1030 ILPAKQMEDV

-1052 CPWRQHSKL
+1052 CPWRRHSKL

>member
-51 GLIGILPVRDAAAA
+51 GLIGILPVRDSAA
-65 SSSETASVGPT
+65 ETASVGT
-76 LSQGKTRLGSDSSER
+76 MLSQAVGSDSGER
-91 SSKTQASTSSDN
+91 TSKIQVGTSDAH
-103 VKLDGKHQQ
+103 KFDGKNQQ
-112 EVFHW
+112 EVVHW

-151 FNLNELITRGT
+151 FSVQELSTRGM
-162 YYTARVSPLEMTNA
+162 YSTARISPLEMTRA
-176 VSLISVLNYFLSLD
+176 
-190 ILLELEQVD
+190 EMEQVEH
-199 QDPDFIALSRQ
+199 DPEFMTLSRQ

-220 VLEQKQKTGGKTKVL
+220 VLEQKQKTGGRTKVL
-235 LETVPVHK
+235 LETVPLHK

-303 QKEFLLRQQTKMR
+303 QKEFLLRQQ
-316 SAIRL
+316 
-321 CLMLNIYKCVANFL
+321 
-335 AKMVS
+335 
-340 HQAALETQWMTYPPG
+340 
-355 LRNRLLGDLVGAVSM
+355 M

-392 KMQSAGMPS
+392 KMQSAEMPS
-401 NIWKHAQRE
+401 SIWKHAQRE

-425 SSRVYLELLADL
+425 SSRAYLELLADL
-437 PWQTVSEEHEL
+437 PWEKASEEHDL
-448 DLKAAKEH
+448 DLRAAKER
-456 LDNDHYGLVKI
+456 LDSDHFGLVKV

-490 FVGPPGVGKTSL
+490 FVGAPGVGKTSL

-515 RISLGGIKDEAD
+515 RISLGGVKDEAD

-542 LIDGIKRVGV
+542 LIDGVKKVGV

-564 TGSDVRGDPAAAL
+564 TGSDVRGDPASAL
-577 LEVLDPEQNNTF
+577 LEVLDPEQNKTF

-596 PFDLSKVIF
+596 PYDLSKVIF
-605 VATANRMQPIPPPL
+605 VATANRVQPIPPAL

-629 GYTPEEKLRIAMQY
+629 GYTPEEKLKIAMRH

-660 IPEGMVKLVIQR
+660 IPEAMVQLVIQR

-695 RVVEQEQAVP
+695 RVAEQEQAVP
-705 LRKDMHQ
+705 MSEHAHQ
-712 LASPLLD
+712 MASPLLE
-719 NRLAE
+719 NRLAV
-724 GAELE
+724 GAEVE
-729 MEVIPMNENK
+729 MEIIPMGVNN

-744 TFSIASPLVV
+744 TFRIASPLVV
-754 DEPMLEKVLGPPR
+754 EEAMLEKVLGPPR
-767 FDDKEAAERVASP
+767 FDDREAAERVASP
-780 GISVGLVWTAFGG
+780 GISVGLVWTAVGG
-793 EVQFVEATATAGKGE
+793 EVQFVEVTAMVGKGE

-834 TDLKLAAANET
+834 ADLKLAVAEEIS
-845 NFLKGRDVHI
+845 LLDGRDIHI
-855 HFPAGAVPKDGPSA
+855 HFPAGAVPKEGPSA

-899 GLVLPVGGIKDKF
+899 GLVLPVGGIKDK
-912 YVVVSVLAANAN
+912 
-924 TFAVIVFSY
+924 
-933 IIYRAKLLGMLFDSL
+933 
-948 MPNSVQF
+948 
-955 LKKFKSCCK
+955 
-964 MECGD
+964 
-969 WKILAAHRYGIK
+969 ILAAQRYGIK

-992 LVEVPAAVLGS
+992 LVEVPATVLAS
-1003 LEVMFLFEAYCLSAL
+1003 LE
-1018 SVHVEQRFTGLL
+1018 
-1030 WNCSILPAKQMEDV
+1030 ILPAKRMEEV
-1044 LEQAFEGG
+1044 LEQAFGGG

>member
-1 MAESVELPSRL
+1 MAESFELPNRL

-26 IIRIRCTSPSS
+26 IIRIRCSSPIS

-51 GLIGILPVRDAAAA
+51 GLIGILPVRDAAAEIQPA
-65 SSSETASVGPT
+65 GPVISHGKGT
-76 LSQGKTRLGSDSSER
+76 DSLDQNSKVQGGSSDS
-91 SSKTQASTSSDN
+91 Q
-103 VKLDGKHQQ
+103 KLDVKNQHD
-112 EVFHW
+112 VVHW

-151 FNLNELITRGT
+151 FSVQELSTRGT
-162 YYTARVSPLEMTNA
+162 YHTARISSLEMTKT
-176 VSLISVLNYFLSLD
+176 
-190 ILLELEQVD
+190 EMEQVE
-199 QDPDFIALSRQ
+199 QDPDFITLSRQ

-220 VLEQKQKTGGKTKVL
+220 VLEQKQKTGGRTKVL

-263 DSVDLKVRLSKAT
+263 DSVDPKVRLSKAT
-276 ELVDRHLQSIRVA
+276 ELVDRHLQSILVA

-303 QKEFLLRQQTKMR
+303 QKEFLLRQQ
-316 SAIRL
+316 
-321 CLMLNIYKCVANFL
+321 
-335 AKMVS
+335 
-340 HQAALETQWMTYPPG
+340 
-355 LRNRLLGDLVGAVSM
+355 M

-381 DDEDDVAALER
+381 DDEDDLAALER
-392 KMQSAGMPS
+392 KMQKAGMPQ
-401 NIWKHAQRE
+401 NIWKHAHKE

-425 SSRVYLELLADL
+425 SSRAYLDLLADL
-437 PWQTVSEEHEL
+437 PWQKASKELEL
-448 DLKAAKEH
+448 DLRAAQER
-456 LDNDHYGLVKI
+456 LDTDHYGLVKV

-515 RISLGGIKDEAD
+515 RISLGGVKDEAD

-542 LIDGIKRVGV
+542 LIDGLKRVAV
-552 CNPVMLLDEIDK
+552 CNPVMLIDEIDK
-564 TGSDVRGDPAAAL
+564 TGSDVRGDPASAL
-577 LEVLDPEQNNTF
+577 LEVLDPEQNKAF

-605 VATANRMQPIPPPL
+605 VATANRAQPIPPPL

-629 GYTPEEKLRIAMQY
+629 GYTAEEKLKIAMQH

-649 DQHGLSSEFLQ
+649 EQHGLSSEFLQ
-660 IPEGMVKLVIQR
+660 IPEGMVQLVIQR

-695 RVVEQEQAVP
+695 RVAEQEQVVP
-705 LRKDMHQ
+705 LNKGVEG
-712 LASPLLD
+712 LSTPLLE
-719 NRLAE
+719 NRLSD
-724 GAELE
+724 GAEVE
-729 MEVIPMNENK
+729 MEVIPMGVNNRD
-739 HEISN
+739 ISN
-744 TFSIASPLVV
+744 TFRITSPLVV
-754 DEPMLEKVLGPPR
+754 DEAMLEKVLGPPK
-767 FDDKEAAERVASP
+767 FDGREAEDRVATP
-780 GISVGLVWTAFGG
+780 GASVGLVWTTFGG
-793 EVQFVEATATAGKGE
+793 EVQFVEATAMVGKGE

-834 TDLKLAAANET
+834 TELRLAAAEGINLLE
-845 NFLKGRDVHI
+845 GRDIHI

-881 SQKRVRADTAM
+881 SQRRVRSDTAM

-899 GLVLPVGGIKDKF
+899 GLVLPVGGIKDK
-912 YVVVSVLAANAN
+912 
-924 TFAVIVFSY
+924 
-933 IIYRAKLLGMLFDSL
+933 
-948 MPNSVQF
+948 
-955 LKKFKSCCK
+955 
-964 MECGD
+964 
-969 WKILAAHRYGIK
+969 ILAAHRCGIK

-992 LVEVPAAVLGS
+992 LVEVPSSVLAD
-1003 LEVMFLFEAYCLSAL
+1003 LEI
-1018 SVHVEQRFTGLL
+1018 LL
-1030 WNCSILPAKQMEDV
+1030 AKRMEDV
-1044 LEQAFEGG
+1044 LEQAFDGG